1 MLVCGASNHVSV
13 CGISCHLSVRGV
25 SSHLSVCGVSS
36 HLSVCGIS
44 SHLSVSGVSSHM
56 YVCGISSHVSNI
68 RIIVQQFNC
77 EFLLPTITKITHNI
91 LSTVAGG
98 KGREINMGEMTQN
111 LQFSS

>member
-1 MLVCGASNHVSV
+1 MC
-13 CGISCHLSVRGV
+13 GV

-36 HLSVCGIS
+36 HLSVCGVSSHLSVRGIS
-44 SHLSVSGVSSHM
+44 SHLSVCGVSSYM

-77 EFLLPTITKITHNI
+77 EFLLPTITKMTHNI
-91 LSTVAGG
+91 LSIVAGG
-98 KGREINMGEMTQN
+98 KGREINMGKMTLN